1 MLRQK
6 RSSATLIS
14 AFAFILAVSLPSA
27 SAGAASSRGSV
38 PKPPASR
45 PAPPDVEILGSNLID
60 LASAYRLYMNRTSGV
75 TPAFP
80 DGASIASS
88 LQVGAG
94 YEPKQLLRGA
104 IAYGAVVALQ
114 DPAFVAG
121 VRSYGAGVS
130 ERRAIAYEIMRNPNY
145 ALALNGASSAAG
157 LVQQALAS
165 DGQGL
170 YDNGKAVKQSAY
182 DIQKQ
187 DWSKASILDR
197 EGRLA
202 NAKVLSSTPLTGD
215 PAEGMRLRQASKGT
229 VSLGLST
236 SLASQPYSPAV
247 ARSLAIAALGLLG
260 EASDANTETL
270 LAVMAEPNIGFCL
283 SLAKLNLYQC
293 LAVAKPHYEDVFC
306 LGQHAMMDTGRCL
319 IKAAGR
325 PEPFEAKFV
334 PVVNASHGYVV
345 KKKVVKKKLGKKR

>member
-1 MLRQK
+1 MLRQM
-6 RSSATLIS
+6 RSSAALVS
-14 AFAFILAVSLPSA
+14 ALAWIVTAGIILTPAN
-27 SAGAASSRGSV
+27 AASSREAPRPPIS
-38 PKPPASR
+38 KPPM
-45 PAPPDVEILGSNLID
+45 PDVEILGSNLID
-60 LASAYRLYMNRTSGV
+60 LASAYRLYMNRIGGV
-75 TPAFP
+75 TPAFT
-80 DGASIASS
+80 DGASIARS

-104 IAYGAVVALQ
+104 IVYGAVVALQ

-121 VRSYGAGVS
+121 VRSYGTEAS
-130 ERRAIAYEIMRNPNY
+130 QRRAIAYEIMRNPNY
-145 ALALNGASSAAG
+145 ALALTGASGAAG
-157 LVQQALAS
+157 LVQQALVS

-187 DWSKASILDR
+187 EWSKSSIIDR

-202 NAKVLSSTPLTGD
+202 SAKALSATPLTGD
-215 PAEGMRLRQASKGT
+215 PAESLRLRQASKGRA
-229 VSLGLST
+229 SLGMSPT
-236 SLASQPYSPAV
+236 FASQPYSPAV

-260 EASDANTETL
+260 EANDANSETL
-270 LAVMAEPNIGFCL
+270 MAVMAEPNIGFCL
-283 SLAKLNLYQC
+283 SLAKLNLFQC

-319 IKAAGR
+319 IKASGR

-345 KKKVVKKKLGKKR
+345 KKKPVKKKSGKKR